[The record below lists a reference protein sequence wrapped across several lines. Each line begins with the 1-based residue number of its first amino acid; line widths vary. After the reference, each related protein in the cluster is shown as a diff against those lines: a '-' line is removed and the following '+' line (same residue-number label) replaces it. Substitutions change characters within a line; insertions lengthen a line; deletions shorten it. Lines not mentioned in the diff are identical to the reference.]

1 MSYGYQIFDDT
12 GVDITGLITPIF
24 FLDKLTSPSGTKT
37 YPAPPAGKT
46 LKALVINSMLWNDSA
61 GNSSVSVSG
70 NTVTWS
76 GLAGNSTFFAMVY
89 WG

>member
-1 MSYGYQIFDDT
+1 MSYGYQIFDST

-24 FLDKLTSPSGTKT
+24 FLDKLTSPSGVKT

-46 LKALVINSMLWNDSA
+46 LKALVINSMLWNGSA

-76 GLAGNSTFFAMVY
+76 GLAGNSTFFVMVY